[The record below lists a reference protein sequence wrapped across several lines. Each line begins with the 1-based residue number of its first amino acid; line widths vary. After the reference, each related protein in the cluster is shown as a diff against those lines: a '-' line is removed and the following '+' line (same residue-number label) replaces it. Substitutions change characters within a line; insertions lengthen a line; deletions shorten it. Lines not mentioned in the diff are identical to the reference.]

1 MATWYSEVISK
12 YFQIHTTFMN
22 MPIYMFG
29 YITRLTSVSLF
40 YARNLTLWS
49 NIMKPLC
56 PNCFSSHVVPVTTA
70 NPNFPQSLDPA
81 LLSPAV
87 LASVGA
93 SLCKQTTVPSMVGTI
108 LGTIIGI
115 ALSNLGNHQTAC
127 HSYYCRNCK
136 QVFDTDDRTLSQP
149 VMDTA
154 CPTQLVSSN

>member
-1 MATWYSEVISK
+1 
-12 YFQIHTTFMN
+12 MN

-127 HSYYCRNCK
+127 HSYYCRNCN
-136 QVFDTDDRTLSQP
+136 QVFDIDNRHSTQSQVNNKTGSP
-149 VMDTA
+149 
-154 CPTQLVSSN
+154 CPSSLVSSN

>member
-1 MATWYSEVISK
+1 MKISRP
-12 YFQIHTTFMN
+12 FLCLRIHMEH
-22 MPIYMFG
+22 
-29 YITRLTSVSLF
+29 
-40 YARNLTLWS
+40 
-49 NIMKPLC
+49 NIMKTLC

-154 CPTQLVSSN
+154 CATPLVSSI

>member
-1 MATWYSEVISK
+1 
-12 YFQIHTTFMN
+12 

-127 HSYYCRNCK
+127 HSYYCRNCN
-136 QVFDTDDRTLSQP
+136 QVFDIDNRHSTQSQVNNKTGSP
-149 VMDTA
+149 
-154 CPTQLVSSN
+154 CPSSLVSSN

>member
-1 MATWYSEVISK
+1 MKIIRP
-12 YFQIHTTFMN
+12 FLCLRIHMEH
-22 MPIYMFG
+22 
-29 YITRLTSVSLF
+29 
-40 YARNLTLWS
+40 
-49 NIMKPLC
+49 NIMKTLC

-127 HSYYCRNCK
+127 HSYYCRNCN
-136 QVFDTDDRTLSQP
+136 QVFDIDNRHSTQSQVNNKTGSP
-149 VMDTA
+149 
-154 CPTQLVSSN
+154 CPSSLVSSN

>member
-1 MATWYSEVISK
+1 
-12 YFQIHTTFMN
+12 
-22 MPIYMFG
+22 
-29 YITRLTSVSLF
+29 
-40 YARNLTLWS
+40 
-49 NIMKPLC
+49 MKTLC

-108 LGTIIGI
+108 LGTIIGV

-127 HSYYCRNCK
+127 HSYYCRNCN
-136 QVFDTDDRTLSQP
+136 QVFDIASSHLTQP
-149 VMDTA
+149 QMNNHTKNP
-154 CPTQLVSSN
+154 CPPSLVSSN

>member
-1 MATWYSEVISK
+1 
-12 YFQIHTTFMN
+12 
-22 MPIYMFG
+22 
-29 YITRLTSVSLF
+29 
-40 YARNLTLWS
+40 
-49 NIMKPLC
+49 MKPLC

-115 ALSNLGNHQTAC
+115 ALSNLGNRQTAC
-127 HSYYCRNCK
+127 SSYYCRNCN
-136 QVFDTDDRTLSQP
+136 QVFDVDNRHLTQP
-149 VMDTA
+149 QMNNKTGSP

>member
-1 MATWYSEVISK
+1 
-12 YFQIHTTFMN
+12 
-22 MPIYMFG
+22 
-29 YITRLTSVSLF
+29 
-40 YARNLTLWS
+40 
-49 NIMKPLC
+49 MKTLC

-70 NPNFPQSLDPA
+70 NPNFPQSLDPT

-127 HSYYCRNCK
+127 HSYYCRNCN
-136 QVFDTDDRTLSQP
+136 QVFDTDNRTLSQP
-149 VMDTA
+149 VTDIA
-154 CPTQLVSSN
+154 CPSSLVSSN

>member
-1 MATWYSEVISK
+1 MKISRP
-12 YFQIHTTFMN
+12 FLCLRIHMEH
-22 MPIYMFG
+22 
-29 YITRLTSVSLF
+29 
-40 YARNLTLWS
+40 
-49 NIMKPLC
+49 NIMKTLC

-127 HSYYCRNCK
+127 HSYYCRNCN
-136 QVFDTDDRTLSQP
+136 QVFDIDNRHSTQSQVNNKTGSP
-149 VMDTA
+149 
-154 CPTQLVSSN
+154 CPSSLVSSN

>member
-1 MATWYSEVISK
+1 MKISRP
-12 YFQIHTTFMN
+12 FLCLRIHMEH
-22 MPIYMFG
+22 
-29 YITRLTSVSLF
+29 
-40 YARNLTLWS
+40 
-49 NIMKPLC
+49 NIMKTLC

-127 HSYYCRNCK
+127 HSYYCRNCN
-136 QVFDTDDRTLSQP
+136 QVFDIDNRHSTQSQVNNKTGSP
-149 VMDTA
+149 
-154 CPTQLVSSN
+154 CPSSLV

>member
-1 MATWYSEVISK
+1 MKISRP
-12 YFQIHTTFMN
+12 FLCLRIHMEH
-22 MPIYMFG
+22 
-29 YITRLTSVSLF
+29 
-40 YARNLTLWS
+40 
-49 NIMKPLC
+49 NIMKTLC

-70 NPNFPQSLDPA
+70 NPNFPQSLDPT

-127 HSYYCRNCK
+127 HSYYCRNCN
-136 QVFDTDDRTLSQP
+136 QVFDIDNRHSTQSQVNNKTGSP
-149 VMDTA
+149 
-154 CPTQLVSSN
+154 CPSSLVSSN

>member
-1 MATWYSEVISK
+1 MKISRP
-12 YFQIHTTFMN
+12 FLCLRIHMEH
-22 MPIYMFG
+22 
-29 YITRLTSVSLF
+29 
-40 YARNLTLWS
+40 
-49 NIMKPLC
+49 NIMKTLC

-93 SLCKQTTVPSMVGTI
+93 SLCQQTTVPSMVGTI

-127 HSYYCRNCK
+127 HSYYCRNCN
-136 QVFDTDDRTLSQP
+136 QVFDIDNRHSTQSQVNNKTGSP
-149 VMDTA
+149 
-154 CPTQLVSSN
+154 CPSSLVSSN